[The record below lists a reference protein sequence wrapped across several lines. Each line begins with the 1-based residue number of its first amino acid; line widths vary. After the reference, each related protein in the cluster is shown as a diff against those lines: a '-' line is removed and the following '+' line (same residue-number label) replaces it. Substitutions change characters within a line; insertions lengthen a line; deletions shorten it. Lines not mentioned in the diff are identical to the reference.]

1 MSNISSLFLNK
12 PIESSVNQQQI
23 ALLYLELIKELPN
36 NSLLLNNFLEF
47 VKSYERMLKEKQNDK
62 IN

>member
-1 MSNISSLFLNK
+1 MSNISYLFLNK

>member
-12 PIESSVNQQQI
+12 PIESSVNQEQI
-23 ALLYLELIKELPN
+23 VSLYLELIKELPN
-36 NSLLLNNFLEF
+36 NSLLLNNFSEF

>member
-12 PIESSVNQQQI
+12 PIESSINQGQI
-23 ALLYLELIKELPN
+23 VLLYLELIKELPS

>member
-12 PIESSVNQQQI
+12 PIECSISQEQI
-23 ALLYLELIKELPN
+23 VLLYLELIKELPN

>member
-12 PIESSVNQQQI
+12 PIESSVNQGQI
-23 ALLYLELIKELPN
+23 VLLYLELIKELPS

>member
-12 PIESSVNQQQI
+12 PIESSVNQGQI
-23 ALLYLELIKELPN
+23 VLLYLELIKELPN

>member
-12 PIESSVNQQQI
+12 PIESSVNQEQI

>member
-12 PIESSVNQQQI
+12 PIESSVNQEQI
-23 ALLYLELIKELPN
+23 VSLYLELIKELPN

-47 VKSYERMLKEKQNDK
+47 VK
-62 IN
+62 

>member
-12 PIESSVNQQQI
+12 PIESSVNQGQI
-23 ALLYLELIKELPN
+23 VLLYLELIKELPS
-36 NSLLLNNFLEF
+36 NSLLLNNFSEF

>member
-12 PIESSVNQQQI
+12 SIESSVNQAQI
-23 ALLYLELIKELPN
+23 VLLYLELIKELPN

>member
-12 PIESSVNQQQI
+12 PIESSVNQAQI
-23 ALLYLELIKELPN
+23 VSLYLELIKELPN

-47 VKSYERMLKEKQNDK
+47 VKSYERMLKEKHNDK

>member
-23 ALLYLELIKELPN
+23 VSLYLELIKELPN

-47 VKSYERMLKEKQNDK
+47 VKSYERMLKEKHNDK

>member
-12 PIESSVNQQQI
+12 PIESSVNQAQI
-23 ALLYLELIKELPN
+23 VLLYSELIKELPN
-36 NSLLLNNFLEF
+36 NFLLLNNFLEF